1 MTSQYLI
8 PKVFRFYPNLYS
20 FLAEKGILQD
30 GYMKFKQT
38 QLNYPVPKCKLSPS
52 QVNDV
57 FYIWN
62 DDRYKDLWEEFKA
75 SKWYE
80 DLSHSYEYYVKGLK
94 QVLPDTLP
102 GIGYWQEQTTTT
114 GQTVNF
120 IQSDKDNSCVHVM
133 NHPNLEFKSISP
145 VFVEPTEDLQES
157 DTEVSVGKKFDNGK
171 TQWSLL
177 PFDALEQVVKV
188 LQHGA
193 EQYGP
198 NNWQQLDDFYNR
210 YWNAAMRHLI
220 QYRSRQMDPQWN
232 LSHMAHCA
240 CNILFLLWGEM
251 HNKFRTEHSYDEPKS
266 ECRSKKEQE
275 KK

>member
-1 MTSQYLI
+1 MTNHYLV
-8 PKVFRFYPNLYS
+8 PKIFVFYPNLYN
-20 FLAEKGILQD
+20 FLAENGILQD

-38 QLNYPVPKCKLSPS
+38 QLDTPTPKNQLNPQ

-57 FYIWN
+57 FYIWHIEL
-62 DDRYKDLWEEFKA
+62 YKDLWEKFKS
-75 SKWYE
+75 SKWYRE
-80 DLSHSYEYYVKGLK
+80 LPYSYEYYAKGLK
-94 QVLPDTLP
+94 QVLPDTLS
-102 GIGYWQEQTTTT
+102 GIGYWQVNTTTA

-133 NHPNLEFKSISP
+133 NHSDLEFKSTP
-145 VFVEPTEDLQES
+145 TVYVEPTKDLNES
-157 DTEVSVGKKFDNGK
+157 SKASVGKKFDNGK

-193 EQYGP
+193 EQYGS

-251 HNKFRTEHSYDEPKS
+251 HNKFRTEHSYDEFKLNDVV
-266 ECRSKKEQE
+266 SKKEN
-275 KK
+275 K